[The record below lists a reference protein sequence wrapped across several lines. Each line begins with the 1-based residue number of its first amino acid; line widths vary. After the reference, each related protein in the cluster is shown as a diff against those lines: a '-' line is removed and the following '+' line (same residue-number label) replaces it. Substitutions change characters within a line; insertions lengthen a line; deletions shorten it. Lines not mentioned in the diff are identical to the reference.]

1 MLWNF
6 KSGTLK
12 KGVIQLV
19 KVITRKGTY
28 MLNRDEFQRYMFN
41 LWKSAQAK
49 KQAREDIKNDKKGND
64 TN

>member
-1 MLWNF
+1 M
-6 KSGTLK
+6 
-12 KGVIQLV
+12 V